1 MGIEI
6 EGIDSI
12 LKDID
17 ELVKNLKASKSWNEQ
32 PPMDS
37 GVKLANDAI
46 SAYSDAILKARE
58 EGNKQEEA
66 NIRKEV
72 EEKFGKDYREQLEAS
87 ILDRLAHK
95 MLQRI
100 VPKGW

>member
-17 ELVKNLKASKSWNEQ
+17 ELVKNIKASKSWGEQ
-32 PPMDS
+32 PPIDS

-58 EGNKQEEA
+58 EGNKQEEE
-66 NIRKEV
+66 NIIKEV
-72 EEKFGKDYREQLEAS
+72 EEKFGKDYREKLEAS
-87 ILDRLAHK
+87 ILDRFAHK
-95 MLQRI
+95 TLQRI